1 MRVALSTAM
10 LQEGLKDQTET
21 LVLREKQVDQ
31 GCQERKEILV
41 PWEALEILVLLV
53 TVE

>member
-1 MRVALSTAM
+1 MRVALSTAV
-10 LQEGLKDQTET
+10 LQVDLKDKKET
-21 LVLREKQVDQ
+21 PAIREKQVDQ

-41 PWEALEILVLLV
+41 PWAALEILVPLV

>member
-1 MRVALSTAM
+1 M

-21 LVLREKQVDQ
+21 SVLREKQEDQ
-31 GCQERKEILV
+31 GCQERKEMSATWAVSEILV
-41 PWEALEILVLLV
+41 PLV